1 MLLQSTVKF
10 IEVIRFIREHRSN
23 KVFCEWTTKDIVA
36 AVGKALD
43 EDSLVIVERHGKISA
58 IAILSRG
65 KGTIHV
71 IALVTTHPDDFRT
84 LLTVY
89 LERFKGA
96 NITARRHGRFVKYP
110 PAKLLRR
117 LRETKDKI
125 PAKA

>member
-1 MLLQSTVKF
+1 
-10 IEVIRFIREHRSN
+10 
-23 KVFCEWTTKDIVA
+23 VFCEWTTKDIVA

-110 PAKLLRR
+110 TAKLLRR
-117 LRETKDKI
+117 LWETKDKTL
-125 PAKA
+125 AKA